1 MHIRKRVLLIA
12 NLVLICLFATAG
24 VLLASEIKDVGEF
37 QFKSVRAMGMGDAFA
52 AIAND
57 ADAFYYNPAG
67 LASITNIRVDF
78 QPIRFIPT
86 HDLYGQLSGLRQLR
100 DDIEALNESESPME
114 DPALKEE
121 RRRLME
127 RMEKLLG
134 DDLGLDA
141 GVPVRII
148 VPLHVGNY
156 GVTVGAYTHAWSVSR
171 AQVQRRGLP
180 WRDFIKD
187 ILDDEIYYDAMGE
200 ASYGG
205 AVAVEAPARSLPL
218 ELSFGVAARR
228 LRRWRITNK
237 DDLLSFDDILSDD
250 FMDNYYDTND
260 PWDSFSEGKGY
271 SVDIGGIGSFNDA
284 INFAIVVQ
292 NLVGDVEYEEDQ
304 GDRIPPPDDELP
316 SNVDVSSAINLT
328 RLMGYGFSTLDV
340 VVAAGTDSF
349 DEVRMGMEIIWDPP
363 LLELSGRIGSNH
375 GQTTLGAGIQF
386 AFLDFDYAFY
396 GDRDANWHAFSLNL
410 AF

>member
-1 MHIRKRVLLIA
+1 MHIGKRELLIA
-12 NLVLICLFATAG
+12 NSILICLSATVG
-24 VLLASEIKDVGEF
+24 TLFASEIKDVGEF
-37 QFKSVRAMGMGDAFA
+37 QFKSVRAMGMGNAFA

-67 LASITNIRVDF
+67 LAAVTNIRVDF
-78 QPIRFIPT
+78 QPLRFIPT
-86 HDLYGQLSGLRQLR
+86 HDLYGQLRGLRELR
-100 DDIEALNESESPME
+100 DDIRALNESEETME
-114 DPALKEE
+114 DPALEDE

-127 RMEKLLG
+127 RIERLLS
-134 DDLGLDA
+134 DDLGLDV
-141 GVPVRII
+141 GVPLRII
-148 VPLHVGNY
+148 VPLHIGNY
-156 GVTVGAYTHAWSVSR
+156 GVSVGAYTHAWSVSR
-171 AQVQRRGLP
+171 VAMQRRGLD
-180 WRDFIKD
+180 WSDFVKD
-187 ILDDEIYYDAMGE
+187 MLDDEIYYDAMGE

-205 AVAVEAPARSLPL
+205 AVAVEAPVHPLPL
-218 ELSFGVAARR
+218 DISFGIAARR
-228 LRRWRITNK
+228 LRRWRITDK
-237 DDLLSFDDILSDD
+237 DDLIGLDDILADD
-250 FMDNYYDTND
+250 FAERYYDPED
-260 PWDSFSEGKGY
+260 PWDSVSKGKGY
-271 SVDIGGIGSFNDA
+271 SVDIGGIASFNDA
-284 INFAIVVQ
+284 INFAVVVQ

-304 GDRIPPPDDELP
+304 DDRIPPPDDELP

-349 DEVRMGMEIIWDPP
+349 DEARVGLEIIWSPP
-363 LLELSGRIGSNH
+363 LLEFSGRIGSNH